1 MMNFIALS
9 LIATSLLV
17 SGLFSPNAQS
27 NGGKQEQV
35 ILKEGHRAVTVEYA
49 DDVKDGNTKVL
60 ISPQQPNTGPVDEQL
75 SRAAASVAGVAQ
87 EVVPGQNGLHGSRPR
102 ELICDAYGKCK
113 HKIAGAWG
121 KTKEKAA
128 EAEEAV
134 EEAVGKVKDSA
145 EGVRQDA
152 KEKVREAGEAVGKTG
167 EIGREK
173 LEKVKA
179 KTGEMGE
186 MGREKVEKMKGNA
199 GEMVEETEDMI
210 KEKSIKGKKELS
222 DIGKRGKEV
231 ILDAIW
237 YVCAIG
243 YVLSKE
249 TLNSMLSVTQLL
261 GFASAYGVS
270 VWVTFIMSHVL
281 AGVLPRQQFG
291 MVQSKIYPVYFKTMV
306 GSIGLALVGHLM
318 GHRGKMFRNKA
329 DMFQGY
335 NLMTS
340 LLLVLGNL
348 LFLEP
353 RATKTMFNRMKLEK
367 EEGRGR
373 DKDHVSAPTRVI
385 DTVVD
390 DTTSPAP
397 TATTTATT
405 EPTTTTLAAK
415 AAEDEAKTKLGK
427 LDNRL
432 KKLNSYSSLLN
443 IMTLMGLTWHLVYLS
458 QRLRANAC

>member
-60 ISPQQPNTGPVDEQL
+60 ISPQQPNIGPVDEQL

-134 EEAVGKVKDSA
+134 EEAVSKVKDSA

-173 LEKVKA
+173 LEKGK
-179 KTGEMGE
+179 
-186 MGREKVEKMKGNA
+186 A

-237 YVCAIG
+237 
-243 YVLSKE
+243 
-249 TLNSMLSVTQLL
+249 
-261 GFASAYGVS
+261 
-270 VWVTFIMSHVL
+270 
-281 AGVLPRQQFG
+281 
-291 MVQSKIYPVYFKTMV
+291 
-306 GSIGLALVGHLM
+306 
-318 GHRGKMFRNKA
+318 NKA

-373 DKDHVSAPTRVI
+373 DKDHVSAPTRMI